1 MNVRL
6 FRPYL
11 DEQDLDSIKVAFDAN
26 WLGLGSRVGEFEAAW
41 REKFQVNQALGLN
54 SATAALHLALEAF
67 RFPAGKKV
75 LVPSMTFSS
84 TAMAV
89 MYTRL
94 EPVFVDCEPEN
105 LTMDVEDLERK
116 MDKDCVAIIPVHYG
130 GSACDMERIMELA
143 AKNDLKVIEDCAHTQ
158 GGTFRGKILGTIGD
172 IGCFSFEEKKGMTT
186 GDGGML
192 VCDDQEIYNY
202 LKPMRWVGIDKD
214 TWKRASEVEGLE
226 DRSMH
231 WFYEIRN
238 LGFKYNMNNLAA
250 SLGLSQLAKLDDIN
264 ATKNAAIK
272 RYIDNLGNLPGIEFL
287 MDYSE
292 KSWTGSY
299 WLFGLRLRNRPD
311 FINYVIDKGVSTGV
325 HFTPLNEQPYWS
337 GFKGETPISSKV
349 YQQIVT
355 LPLFPMMDLKEVDYV
370 SGVIAD
376 YFKKG

>member
-11 DEQDLDSIKVAFDAN
+11 DEKDLESIKVAFDAN
-26 WLGLGSRVGEFEAAW
+26 WLGLGSRVAEFENAW
-41 REKFQVNQALGLN
+41 TEKFKVSHSLGLN

-67 RFPAGKKV
+67 KFEEGKKV

-89 MYTRL
+89 NYTRL
-94 EPVFVDCEPEN
+94 QPVFVDCEPVN
-105 LTMDVEDLERK
+105 LTMDLEDLERK
-116 MDKDCVAIIPVHYG
+116 IDKDCVAIIPVHYG
-130 GSACDMERIMELA
+130 GSACDMDGIMALA
-143 AKNDLKVIEDCAHTQ
+143 KKHNLKVIEDCAHTQ
-158 GGTFRGKILGTIGD
+158 GGLYNGQILGTIGD

-192 VCDDQEIYNY
+192 VCEGQEIYDY

-214 TWKRASEVEGLE
+214 TWKRATDVDDLQ

-250 SLGLSQLAKLDDIN
+250 SLGLSQLDKLDEIN
-264 ATKNAAIK
+264 RTKNAAIRK
-272 RYIDNLGNLPGIEFL
+272 YIDHLSGIQGVEFL

-299 WLFGLRLRNRPD
+299 WLFGLRLKNRAE
-311 FINYVIDKGVSTGV
+311 FINYLTDKGVSTGV
-325 HFTPLNEQPYWS
+325 HFTPLNEQPFWQHCE
-337 GFKGETPISSKV
+337 GATPYSHEI
-349 YQQIVT
+349 YPEIVT
-355 LPLFPMMDLKEVDYV
+355 LPLLPMMDLAEVDYV
-370 SGVIAD
+370 CNVISD
-376 YFKKG
+376 FFSKK

>member
-11 DEQDLDSIKVAFDAN
+11 DEKDLESIKVAFDAN
-26 WLGLGSRVGEFEAAW
+26 WLGLGSRVGEFEEAW
-41 REKFQVNQALGLN
+41 TNKFQVKHSLGLN

-67 RFPAGKKV
+67 KFPEGKKV

-89 MYTRL
+89 MYTHL
-94 EPVFVDCEPEN
+94 EPVFVDCEPVN
-105 LTMDVEDLERK
+105 LTMDVEDLEK
-116 MDKDCVAIIPVHYG
+116 KIDEDCVAIIPVHYG
-130 GSACDMERIMELA
+130 GSACNMDRIMELA
-143 AKNDLKVIEDCAHTQ
+143 QKNNLKVIEDCAHTQ
-158 GGTFRGKILGTIGD
+158 GGTFNGRILGTIGD

-192 VCDDQEIYNY
+192 VCHDQEIFDY

-238 LGFKYNMNNLAA
+238 LGFKYNMNNLSA

-264 ATKNAAIK
+264 GTKNAAIK
-272 RYIDNLGNLPGIEFL
+272 RYIQNLSSIPGIEFL

-299 WLFGLRLRNRPD
+299 WLFGLRLKNRPD
-311 FINYVIDKGVSTGV
+311 FINFLTDKGVSTGV
-325 HFTPLNEQPYWS
+325 HFTPLNEQPYWQKFT
-337 GFKGETPISSKV
+337 GNTPVSSEIYK
-349 YQQIVT
+349 QIVT
-355 LPLFPMMDLKEVDYV
+355 LPLFPMMNLEEVDYV
-370 SGVIAD
+370 CEVISE
-376 YFKKG
+376 YYNEL